1 MRLLLTVLL
10 VLCVGVRLLTPPGFM
25 PSFERWSLTI
35 VPCPDAEG
43 APLVRASP
51 EMMAMPMD
59 GMAMTMG
66 GMAVPAGGHAHHDDG
81 KGAFHHPVCPYAA
94 AASIAGLDAGVI
106 GFAAIA
112 FMAALPPLA
121 RALPRYRRHATRD
134 RPPAQ
139 GPPLPA

>member
-1 MRLLLTVLL
+1 MRLLLIVVLA
-10 VLCVGVRLLTPPGFM
+10 LCLAVRLLTPPGFM
-25 PSFERWSLTI
+25 PSFDGGSLAI

-43 APLVRASP
+43 ASLVRASP
-51 EMMAMPMD
+51 AMSAMPMD
-59 GMAMTMG
+59 GMAM
-66 GMAVPAGGHAHHDDG
+66 PDAGHTHHHDG
-81 KGAFHHPVCPYAA
+81 KEAFHHPVCPYAA

-106 GFAAIA
+106 AFAAIV